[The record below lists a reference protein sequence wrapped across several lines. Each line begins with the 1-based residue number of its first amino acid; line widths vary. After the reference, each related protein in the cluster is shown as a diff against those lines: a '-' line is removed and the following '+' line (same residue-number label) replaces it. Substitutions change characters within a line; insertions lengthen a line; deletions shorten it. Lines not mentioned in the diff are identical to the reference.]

1 MITIRGASSTIPVT
15 EASPKTPVHLFIA
28 ADRLSAM
35 RLSNCELSFACQ
47 KYLGWEVFSDKLIK
61 AMDALVRLYKPV
73 FFHHICVKYNNAIQR
88 SKFGL
93 QDERWAN
100 LLNPAILGPLGEDGA
115 TDAAVLESKFTL
127 HLGEGESI
135 DATVGLGNKPNV
147 EERAFII
154 NSHTYTNAQTRAE
167 DVRRKLSSFHR
178 TAGLFFSW
186 CIQRRLRDAMGP
198 TVVGN
203 W

>member
-1 MITIRGASSTIPVT
+1 MRFPDAQRLVFVNPPLTEVVSQLRFPTILRFDTLPPAEFQENLREAFPFYAIETPTARPVANSAMITIRGASSTIPVT

-93 QDERWAN
+93 QDE
-100 LLNPAILGPLGEDGA
+100 
-115 TDAAVLESKFTL
+115 
-127 HLGEGESI
+127 
-135 DATVGLGNKPNV
+135 
-147 EERAFII
+147 
-154 NSHTYTNAQTRAE
+154 
-167 DVRRKLSSFHR
+167 
-178 TAGLFFSW
+178 
-186 CIQRRLRDAMGP
+186 
-198 TVVGN
+198 
-203 W
+203 